1 MDNTEY
7 GATTSVS
14 AVDICG
20 EKKKEE
26 KREKIEK
33 NKKKPVSYVIT
44 DSVVEGELHISSISL
59 KL

>member
-1 MDNTEY
+1 MWR
-7 GATTSVS
+7 
-14 AVDICG
+14 
-20 EKKKEE
+20 KKKEE
-26 KREKIEK
+26 KIEKNEK